1 MQAKIPRST
10 INTAAHE
17 TNVGSGRFSAFLG
30 RAGQTLMEQPHW
42 FALVVILALVF
53 LPVTVWLDLKNLS
66 NEALT
71 RQVTDLNAMIS
82 EIRGY
87 YSRNVVGRIL
97 ENNGKST
104 PAHNYKEIKG
114 GIPIPATLSIELG
127 NVIGRRGNN
136 IQYRFVSD
144 KVFAGRAPHRLD
156 GFETAALKSLRD
168 AGKADNSVTE
178 ISGSMLHRQI
188 RMAVPVVMETAC
200 VACHNAHP
208 QNPKR
213 DWKVGDIRG
222 IQSFTIEKP
231 IAAGILSF
239 KYLLLYLLGAG
250 SFGMGFCHPSMATSG
265 TVFPHEH
272 RSRRGEFLSGFDFDE
287 NLEISFA
294 AGLQVNF

>member
-17 TNVGSGRFSAFLG
+17 TNAGSGRFSAFLG

-104 PAHNYKEIKG
+104 PAHNYKEI
-114 GIPIPATLSIELG
+114 
-127 NVIGRRGNN
+127 N
-136 IQYRFVSD
+136 
-144 KVFAGRAPHRLD
+144 
-156 GFETAALKSLRD
+156 GFPRSL
-168 AGKADNSVTE
+168 
-178 ISGSMLHRQI
+178 H
-188 RMAVPVVMETAC
+188 
-200 VACHNAHP
+200 
-208 QNPKR
+208 
-213 DWKVGDIRG
+213 
-222 IQSFTIEKP
+222 
-231 IAAGILSF
+231 
-239 KYLLLYLLGAG
+239 
-250 SFGMGFCHPSMATSG
+250 
-265 TVFPHEH
+265 
-272 RSRRGEFLSGFDFDE
+272 
-287 NLEISFA
+287 
-294 AGLQVNF
+294 